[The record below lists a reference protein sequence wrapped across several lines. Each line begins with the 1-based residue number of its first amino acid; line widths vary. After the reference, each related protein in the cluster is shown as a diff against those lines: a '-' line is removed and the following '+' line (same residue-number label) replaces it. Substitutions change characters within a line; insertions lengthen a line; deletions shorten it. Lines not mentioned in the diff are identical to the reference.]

1 MSSAGAAPRA
11 AVSVSNARAEASR
24 KNGAKSR
31 GPKTSE
37 GKARAS
43 RNALKHGLRAG
54 KHVLLPDEDSDEF
67 EALEVAL
74 FAELA
79 PEGAL
84 QGLLA
89 GRIARAAWRLARAER
104 IEVEMFAERHYPGG
118 GPGLAIIRDGNSTR
132 SFETLLRYRGAALAE
147 FTRCLRTLQA
157 LQAKAV
163 TEPGKRAAIARSAA
177 PRMLDPRRERSG
189 ERALDRAA
197 SKVRPQANPI
207 EPETLGD
214 RGESEPAPTA
224 HKPESPPAVRP
235 VGEQPGVRPNEPKP
249 SEPELLLQSRFGRVL
264 TGQPMP
270 APAPGALGPAPRGRD
285 RGSSGR
291 VAAPSR

>member
-1 MSSAGAAPRA
+1 MSSPGAAQSA
-11 AVSVSNARAEASR
+11 AVPVSNARAEASR

-74 FAELA
+74 FEELA

-104 IEVEMFAERHYPGG
+104 IEVELFAERHYPGG

-157 LQAKAV
+157 LQAKA
-163 TEPGKRAAIARSAA
+163 EPAKRAARAASAA
-177 PRMLDPRRERSG
+177 LRMLDPSG
-189 ERALDRAA
+189 ERSSRNAPDRAA

-207 EPETLGD
+207 EPKTRKG
-214 RGESEPAPTA
+214 RGESGPAPTA
-224 HKPESPPAVRP
+224 HRSGPAPAVRMP
-235 VGEQPGVRPNEPKP
+235 AERQGVRLDGPKP
-249 SEPELLLQSRFGRVL
+249 SEPEPLLQSRFGRVL
-264 TGQPMP
+264 TGRPMP
-270 APAPGALGPAPRGRD
+270 APAPAPASGGWD
-285 RGSSGR
+285 RGPSGPG
-291 VAAPSR
+291 VAPSR